1 MTSNRRN
8 FLLGAGAFASTAAI
22 GMGLKYFDSQVGANE
37 FVVDGNTGLGK
48 RAAAKGLLYG
58 GASDRA
64 LLSSNPMLAK
74 SFAKECSILVSEDD
88 LKWQPLRPTPNTFDF
103 SKGDWLLQFARRHE
117 MQFRGHVLVWHQRM
131 PTWFKEVVNRQNA
144 EKFLLDHIATVA
156 GRYAGKLHSWDVV
169 NEAVRPGDGRA
180 DGLRTNTPWLELLGP
195 DYIELAFRGAA
206 AADPKA
212 LLVYNDTNLE
222 YDTPDDEARRKF
234 VLQLLEKLKSRGT
247 PVQALGIQGHLR
259 GDETRFN
266 PHKLSKFLSDVASMG
281 LKILVTEMDVE
292 DYKLPQDILVRDRKV
307 ANAYYDFLSVVLDE
321 PAVEAIVTWGLSD
334 RYTWLADYRPRSDK
348 APVRP
353 LPLDEQMK
361 RKAAWNAIAS
371 AFDQAPE
378 R

>member
-1 MTSNRRN
+1 MNSNRRN
-8 FLLGAGAFASTAAI
+8 FLLGAGAFVSTAAM
-22 GMGLKYFDSQVGANE
+22 GMGFKYFDSQVGANE
-37 FVVDGNTGLGK
+37 FVVDGNTGLGN
-48 RAAAKGLLYG
+48 RGLAKGLLYG
-58 GASDRA
+58 GASDRKH
-64 LLSSNPMLAK
+64 LSSNPRFAQ

-88 LKWQPLRPTPNTFDF
+88 LKWAPLRPTPNTFDF
-103 SKGDWLLQFARRHE
+103 SQGDWLLQFAQTHG

-144 EKFLLDHIATVA
+144 EKILLDHIAKVA
-156 GRYAGKLHSWDVV
+156 GHYAGKLHSWDVV
-169 NEAVRPGDGRA
+169 NEAIRPGDGRA

-195 DYIELAFRGAA
+195 NYIDLAFRAAA

-212 LLVYNDTNLE
+212 LLVYNDTHLE
-222 YDTPDDEARRKF
+222 YDTPDDDARRKF
-234 VLQLLEKLKSRGT
+234 VLKLLEDLKSRGT

-266 PHKLSKFLSDVASMG
+266 PNKLSKFLSDVASMN

-292 DYKLPQDILVRDRKV
+292 DYKLPKDIQVRDRKV
-307 ANAYYDFLSVVLDE
+307 AGAYYDFLSVVLDS
-321 PAVEAIVTWGLSD
+321 PAVEAVVTWGLSD

-361 RKAAWNAIAS
+361 RKAAWNAIAR
-371 AFDQAPE
+371 ALDEAPE

>member
-1 MTSNRRN
+1 MNSNRRN
-8 FLLGAGAFASTAAI
+8 FLLGAGAFASTTAI
-22 GMGLKYFDSQVGANE
+22 GMGFKYFNSQVEAKE
-37 FVVDGNTGLGK
+37 FVVDGNTALGK

-58 GASDRA
+58 GASDRS
-64 LLSSNPMLAK
+64 LLSSNPMLAQ
-74 SFAKECSILVSEDD
+74 SFASECSILVSEDD
-88 LKWQPLRPTPNTFDF
+88 LKWQPLRPTPTQFDF
-103 SKGDWLLQFARRHE
+103 TKGDWLLQFAQTHG

-131 PTWFKEVVNRQNA
+131 PTWFKEVVDRQNA
-144 EKFLLDHIATVA
+144 EKFLLDHIAKVA
-156 GRYAGKLHSWDVV
+156 GRYAGKIHSWDVV

-195 DYIELAFRGAA
+195 DYIDLAFRAAA

-212 LLVYNDTNLE
+212 LLVYNDTHLE
-222 YDTPDDEARRKF
+222 YDTADDDARRKF
-234 VLQLLEKLKSRGT
+234 VLKLLEGMKSRGT

-266 PHKLSKFLSDVASMG
+266 PTKLRNFMKDVASLG

-292 DYKLPQDILVRDRKV
+292 DYKLPRDYEVRDRKV
-307 ANAYYDFLSVVLDE
+307 ASAYDDFLSVVLDE
-321 PAVEAIVTWGLSD
+321 PAVGAVLTWGLSD

-361 RKAAWNAIAS
+361 RKVAWNAIAR